1 MVCRS
6 AEGPISH
13 PLDPKLVR
21 IQIFVI
27 QQQERH
33 RTLQPYRMKIVARC
47 QLKPGQAFQPAFPR
61 SGLGSETVASRIDEP
76 QCPIGS
82 SPRSQH
88 SFLNAGT
95 GPRRREESFSR
106 IRVKR
111 RVLARN
117 AQIPPESRFLIR
129 RSCRPHSS
137 SSLPFHVSVS
147 LITYLPCYVR
157 FHSLLLLF
165 SNPLYYRLACPL
177 FNHSII
183 SLVHFYNQ
191 NTQPR
196 HTSKQTANHVLV
208 FPVVSSYPSRAL
220 PNSHSSFFN
229 LPSNSILSFIRPT
242 TLLNLRVERVGH
254 RTSRSTSAL

>member
-1 MVCRS
+1 
-6 AEGPISH
+6 
-13 PLDPKLVR
+13 
-21 IQIFVI
+21 
-27 QQQERH
+27 
-33 RTLQPYRMKIVARC
+33 MKIVARC
-47 QLKPGQAFQPAFPR
+47 QLKPGQAFQPTFPR

-117 AQIPPESRFLIR
+117 AQILPESRFLIR
-129 RSCRPHSS
+129 RSCRPLSS

-147 LITYLPCYVR
+147 LITHLPCYVR

-196 HTSKQTANHVLV
+196 HASSHLVTPPSKLQTTS
-208 FPVVSSYPSRAL
+208 SSSPLSLLTLHEPFLIHIRPSSTCLATLFYPS
-220 PNSHSSFFN
+220 
-229 LPSNSILSFIRPT
+229 
-242 TLLNLRVERVGH
+242 
-254 RTSRSTSAL
+254 

>member
-1 MVCRS
+1 
-6 AEGPISH
+6 
-13 PLDPKLVR
+13 
-21 IQIFVI
+21 
-27 QQQERH
+27 
-33 RTLQPYRMKIVARC
+33 MKIVARC

-191 NTQPR
+191 IHSLVTLPSKLQT
-196 HTSKQTANHVLV
+196 TSSSSPLYLLTLHEP
-208 FPVVSSYPSRAL
+208 FPIHIRPSSTCLATLFYPS
-220 PNSHSSFFN
+220 
-229 LPSNSILSFIRPT
+229 
-242 TLLNLRVERVGH
+242 
-254 RTSRSTSAL
+254 

>member
-1 MVCRS
+1 
-6 AEGPISH
+6 
-13 PLDPKLVR
+13 
-21 IQIFVI
+21 
-27 QQQERH
+27 
-33 RTLQPYRMKIVARC
+33 MKIVARC
-47 QLKPGQAFQPAFPR
+47 RLKPGQAFQPAFPR

-191 NTQPR
+191 IHSLVTLPSKLQT
-196 HTSKQTANHVLV
+196 TSSSSPLSLLTLHEP
-208 FPVVSSYPSRAL
+208 FPIHIRPSSTCLATLFYPS
-220 PNSHSSFFN
+220 
-229 LPSNSILSFIRPT
+229 
-242 TLLNLRVERVGH
+242 
-254 RTSRSTSAL
+254 